1 MNTHGVWSAT
11 VKKDLDGVAY
21 QFRVYHEESFYQDT
35 RDPYSIALSLDNKK
49 SLVVNPQRLVP
60 RGYEKVTKQKAS
72 WRAHPLSVK
81 CTSVISQS
89 QRRLVLRSPIEEPI
103 WVLVRKGLEMPMEM

>member
-49 SLVVNPQRLVP
+49 KF
-60 RGYEKVTKQKAS
+60 GG
-72 WRAHPLSVK
+72 
-81 CTSVISQS
+81 QS
-89 QRRLVLRSPIEEPI
+89 
-103 WVLVRKGLEMPMEM
+103 

>member
-35 RDPYSIALSLDNKK
+35 RDPYSIAISLDNKK
-49 SLVVNPQRLVP
+49 KVWWLILRDLSQEGMKRLLS
-60 RGYEKVTKQKAS
+60 KKAS
-72 WRAHPLSVK
+72 WRKANACS
-81 CTSVISQS
+81 SVICEMHIRDFSISETSGVKQS
-89 QRRLVLRSPIEEPI
+89 YRGTSSRCLSERD
-103 WVLVRKGLEMPMEM
+103 

>member
-49 SLVVNPQRLVP
+49 KF
-60 RGYEKVTKQKAS
+60 GG
-72 WRAHPLSVK
+72 
-81 CTSVISQS
+81 QS
-89 QRRLVLRSPIEEPI
+89 TATCPKRV
-103 WVLVRKGLEMPMEM
+103 